1 MHINT
6 IKIRYNDDTL
16 NTEFTRVRNHAPIPA
31 SEVLEHIFGE
41 WNNGSGKECSR
52 FLQAGVRSLSV
63 GDYVAVD
70 GLWYRCEGI
79 GWAEKTKDKVD
90 KWFNTLAEVRVQ
102 RSVGMTERDEI
113 IAKWRDRRK
122 TEEILGIY
130 S

>member
-6 IKIRYNDDTL
+6 ISIRYNDDTL
-16 NTEFTRVRNHAPIPA
+16 NTGFTRVRNHAPIPA
-31 SEVLEHIFGE
+31 SKVLEHIFAE

-52 FLQAGVRSLSV
+52 FLQSGVRSLSV

-70 GLWYRCEGI
+70 GRWYRCEGI
-79 GWAEKTKDKVD
+79 GWAEKTEADVG
-90 KWFNTLAEVRVQ
+90 KWFDTLASVRGNRV
-102 RSVGMTERDEI
+102 SLTERDEI
-113 IAKWRDRRK
+113 IARWHDRRK